1 MVSQTPSSS
10 GVATVSENNL
20 MIEDH
25 SSTNDDKSTECETI
39 DEKKIN

>member
-1 MVSQTPSSS
+1 MDSQTPRSS
-10 GVATVSENNL
+10 GVATISENNL
-20 MIEDH
+20 MIADH

>member
-10 GVATVSENNL
+10 EATISENKL

-25 SSTNDDKSTECETI
+25 SSTNDNTSTECETI